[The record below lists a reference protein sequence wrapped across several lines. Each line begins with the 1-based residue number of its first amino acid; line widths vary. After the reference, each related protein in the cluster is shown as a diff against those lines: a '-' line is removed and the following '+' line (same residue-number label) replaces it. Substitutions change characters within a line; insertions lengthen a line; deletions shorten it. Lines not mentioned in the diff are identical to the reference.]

1 MQSGQLYKLS
11 VNLSTKNFLFADLV
25 SKLRHILKEERFP
38 SELLIIEVTES
49 ILVEDFQTVS
59 TMMWE
64 LRAMGILIA
73 ADDFGTGYSSLSYLH
88 RLPFTSVKLDRSFVS
103 SLEHTP
109 AILRSVLEL
118 AGQLGLSVVAEGV
131 ETARQAAALAEMRC
145 TFAQGYYFEKP
156 LSEAGM
162 HARAEQRQRMY
173 LSRKPQG

>member
-38 SELLIIEVTES
+38 SESLIIEVTES

-59 TMMWE
+59 TMTWE

-73 ADDFGTGYSSLSYLH
+73 AADFGTGYSSLSYLH

-103 SLEHTP
+103 SLEYAP

-118 AGQLGLSVVAEGV
+118 AGQLGLGPSVVAEGV
-131 ETARQAAALAEMRC
+131 ERHVRRRCWPKCAA
-145 TFAQGYYFEKP
+145 P
-156 LSEAGM
+156 L
-162 HARAEQRQRMY
+162 HRVTI
-173 LSRKPQG
+173 LKSR